1 MKCSIILNAFLKP
14 SVRVDFT
21 LLPEGWADVISG
33 SDSQFATGVSRYY
46 EGLKIVLSSVA
57 EQEMINTFLSFIHPA
72 LRHENGD
79 VLGYMTTD
87 NKQIQVIVYTKE
99 RIRLKTPE
107 LLP

>member
-21 LLPEGWADVISG
+21 LLPEG

>member
-1 MKCSIILNAFLKP
+1 
-14 SVRVDFT
+14 
-21 LLPEGWADVISG
+21 
-33 SDSQFATGVSRYY
+33 
-46 EGLKIVLSSVA
+46 
-57 EQEMINTFLSFIHPA
+57 MINTFLSFIHPA

>member
-21 LLPEGWADVISG
+21 LLPEG
-33 SDSQFATGVSRYY
+33 GVSRYY